1 MSSNSSNKNKRRK
14 IQANETHGEEKEL
27 LSSLR
32 FCHKDEVAVSSPREI
47 PPNEDTDGNEYTPKN
62 KSSHRG
68 KVKEK
73 KGKNEKKKKMYYN
86 NSNESNSKIRTEKHK
101 MDARNFGRVI
111 VKEGKT
117 VRGEKGDKKGYT
129 IKDGNSGDSGDEND
143 ENDANDEQG
152 GNGGINGCENGGANG
167 GGKHNANTRRA
178 HAKHFLIENASDKSL
193 LLKNLTAVEENK
205 LYVKNVTED
214 ITKEDLQEYFGNIL
228 GYVDTRIVFNF
239 SGKSKKFAYVEFDCK
254 ENATNFLNTLQSSN
268 VPNFKMFTLKNTN
281 LYTCISNPQK
291 ALYEEKKVFLKF
303 VKCNIGNDG
312 ELKDQLKNF
321 FSTHAIDICDMRL
334 LGEGET
340 RHGYVELPSNDDV
353 VKCVEIIGKGI
364 TEDAQFSL
372 NYCIPIIKK
381 KTIADIDKIKTNKE
395 KNKQLMEEKRK
406 EENNCTI
413 VVKNLHFNTRK
424 HKLKNF
430 FQQIGEIENI
440 HLSKKVSEKNIKRNR
455 GYAFITF
462 KNPNDATSSLILN
475 ESIIDGRNILISK
488 FIDDNIMKNDFEKKD
503 IHRVREDT
511 TANYGT
517 IEHTQKKC
525 HVRDK
530 FTHEKKRINLS
541 KSVDSTN
548 ADVVE
553 KRTDEMVTPMTNED
567 FRKFFFK

>member
-14 IQANETHGEEKEL
+14 IHANATHGEEKEL

-47 PPNEDTDGNEYTPKN
+47 PPDKDTDGNEYTQKYN
-62 KSSHRG
+62 SSNRG

-73 KGKNEKKKKMYYN
+73 KDKNEKKKKMCYN
-86 NSNESNSKIRTEKHK
+86 NSNESNSKIRTEKYK
-101 MDARNFGRVI
+101 IDARNFGRVI
-111 VKEGKT
+111 VKKGKT
-117 VRGEKGDKKGYT
+117 VRGEKGKKKGYT
-129 IKDGNSGDSGDEND
+129 IKDENSGDSE
-143 ENDANDEQG
+143 DANDADDEQG
-152 GNGGINGCENGGANG
+152 ENGGRNRGTKGGENG
-167 GGKHNANTRRA
+167 SGKHNANTHRA
-178 HAKHFLIENASDKSL
+178 HTKHFLIENASDKSL

-214 ITKEDLQEYFGNIL
+214 ITKEDLQEYFSNIL
-228 GYVDTRIVFNF
+228 GYVDTRIIFSF

-254 ENATNFLNTLQSSN
+254 ENAANFLNTLQSSN

-291 ALYEEKKVFLKF
+291 VLFEEKKVFLKF
-303 VKCNIGNDG
+303 VKCNIDNDE
-312 ELKDQLKNF
+312 ELKDQVKNF
-321 FSTHAIDICDMRL
+321 FSTHAIDIRDMRL

-364 TEDAQFSL
+364 TEGAHFNL

-424 HKLKNF
+424 HKLMNF

-488 FIDDNIMKNDFEKKD
+488 FIDDNNMKNDFEKKD

-525 HVRDK
+525 HVWDK